1 VLSTTTTNAAKSS
14 HVRVAGLRQVLQLA
28 KPLDLPE
35 ALRLAR
41 RNTATI

>member
-1 VLSTTTTNAAKSS
+1 VG
-14 HVRVAGLRQVLQLA
+14 GLLRVLQLA

-41 RNTATI
+41 QNTATI